1 METFYF
7 GGGNINLYLLSVF
20 FILIPF
26 PADHP
31 ALCQSCLRD
40 FLFFQAE
47 SQSGLKPNALSVFCK
62 KLSLFHKTLI
72 PKGEWEG
79 ESDSLRFGR
88 EQSRGPGV

>member
-1 METFYF
+1 METLYF
-7 GGGNINLYLLSVF
+7 GGNINLYLLSVS

-31 ALCQSCLRD
+31 ALCQSFASGI
-40 FLFFQAE
+40 FLFSQAE
-47 SQSGLKPNALSVFCK
+47 SQSSLKPNALSVFCK

-79 ESDSLRFGR
+79 ERVI
-88 EQSRGPGV
+88 P